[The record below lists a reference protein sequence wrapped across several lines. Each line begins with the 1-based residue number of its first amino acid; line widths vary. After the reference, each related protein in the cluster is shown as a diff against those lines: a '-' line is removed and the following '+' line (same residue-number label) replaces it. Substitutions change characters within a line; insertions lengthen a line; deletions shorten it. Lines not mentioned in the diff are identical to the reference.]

1 MNITQIVVVAAIAL
15 VILFF
20 FLFRRPAGNYEQITQ
35 EEAKMLME
43 EDPQALV
50 LDVRTEAEY
59 EKEHIPGAV
68 CVPNETIHGKEP
80 SQLPDKEQV
89 ILVYCRSGSRSKQ
102 AAGKLAQL
110 GYRQV
115 KEFGGIQTWAYELEK
130 GGGQ

>member
-35 EEAKMLME
+35 EEAKKLME
-43 EDPQALV
+43 EPQALI

-68 CVPNETIHGKEP
+68 CVPNESIRGKEP
-80 SQLPDKEQV
+80 PQLPDKEQV